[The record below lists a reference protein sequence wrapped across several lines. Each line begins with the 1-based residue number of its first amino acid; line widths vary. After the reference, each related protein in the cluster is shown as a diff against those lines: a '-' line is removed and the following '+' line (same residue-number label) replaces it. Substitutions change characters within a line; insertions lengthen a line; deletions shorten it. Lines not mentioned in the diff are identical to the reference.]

1 MDCITYTAKRGNFD
15 IAELLIKEGAIIN
28 IENDEWDTP
37 LHVACKKKKRNF
49 YSSYIKQILQ

>member
-49 YSSYIKQILQ
+49 YSSYIKQIL